1 MRLAALLRR
10 QIAEGTL
17 APGMPTPSITT
28 LSQEYGHARQTCA
41 KALRVLE
48 EIGTS
53 EARMILESLAGG
65 CPDARLTQ
73 DAKTSLVRLKR
84 RSSAP

>member
-41 KALRVLE
+41 KALNVLVDE
-48 EIGTS
+48 GLLIRYPGLGYYVVGS
-53 EARMILESLAGG
+53 PSKPGSPASG
-65 CPDARLTQ
+65 PDAP
-73 DAKTSLVRLKR
+73 DA
-84 RSSAP
+84 P